1 MSYKVRYEKHY
12 LSGREKCYRN
22 SKRGELSFRGAA
34 RERFMEKV
42 IVTSWRPQRTCV
54 SSREDFTGAKEM
66 WEKAKELRRHV
77 G

>member
-22 SKRGELSFRGAA
+22 SKRGELSFRGAP

-42 IVTSWRPQRTCV
+42 IVTSWKQQRTCV
-54 SSREDFTGAKEM
+54 SSREDFTGAKEKR
-66 WEKAKELRRHV
+66 EKAKELRRQV